1 MTRASTEGTTPLD
14 APVTEVKGVG
24 PRRAQLLERI
34 GATTIGELIALQPRR
49 VERRGPDVTL
59 AELEQHLGGFVHVR
73 ARVVGA
79 RVFRR
84 GRRSVLRVSL
94 MDDSSS
100 AKREAIYFN
109 QNYLV
114 DRFETGRELYLY
126 GRVVKAPGFAL
137 AAPRV
142 VRDDD
147 PPPGALELV
156 YPLTGGISATQ
167 LRVFV
172 DAALELAEPSLV
184 EALDDGVLERLDL
197 PDLRTAYH
205 ETHRP
210 SSVPELKRGLRRLRL
225 ESALVVQ
232 ARLAR
237 QRRARQDGDAPRL
250 VSDAALMDEV
260 VAQLPFPLTGAQRRV
275 WGELAGDLA
284 RSAPM
289 RRLLQGDV
297 GSGKTVC
304 ALFAATVA
312 ARGGVQSALLA
323 PTEVLAEQ
331 HYATERERL
340 DALGVRAAL
349 LTGSMTAKRR
359 RTVRE
364 RLATGEIDQVF
375 GTHALLS
382 DDVHFANLGLAIID
396 EQHRFGV
403 LQRERLF
410 AKGRDVHQLL
420 VTATPIP
427 RTLARTLWADLDV
440 SVIDELPPGR
450 APARTH
456 VLGLERFDDVA
467 KHVHARLEGGERAFW
482 IAPRIES
489 TAAGR
494 GAEEIAAALADSPLG
509 AFGVELV
516 HGSLTAP
523 ERAKRLARFRDGE
536 ARLLVGTTVLEV
548 GIDVPAA
555 TAIVVEGADRLGIAQ
570 LHQLRGR
577 VGRGGGDAWCFLLA
591 ASDAARER
599 IAWLAEESD
608 GFAVAE
614 RDLERRGMGDLLGDR
629 QSGANAE
636 GLGDGEPDLE
646 LWLAARDLVATRPE
660 IAALYGPRDDGED
673 ERGAGPRRG

>member
-1 MTRASTEGTTPLD
+1 VTPAPAEDAAAAILD
-14 APVTEVKGVG
+14 APVTAVKGVG
-24 PRRAQLLERI
+24 PRRAKLLERL
-34 GATTIGELIALQPRR
+34 GAGTIGELIALQPRR
-49 VERRGPDVTL
+49 VERRGPVVGL
-59 AELEQHLGGFVHVR
+59 AELEEHLGGFVHVR
-73 ARVVGA
+73 AKVVGT
-79 RVFRR
+79 RVLRR
-84 GRRSVLRVSL
+84 GRRSILRVGL

-100 AKREAIYFN
+100 AKRDAVYFN

-126 GRVVKAPGFAL
+126 GRVVKAPGIAL

-156 YPLTGGISATQ
+156 YPLTAGISATQ

-172 DAALELAEPSLV
+172 DAALGLAAPELV
-184 EALDDGVLERLDL
+184 ESLDDAVLERLDL
-197 PDLRTAYH
+197 PDLSTAYH

-210 SSVPELKRGLRRLRL
+210 SSIPDLKRGLRRLRL

-232 ARLAR
+232 ARLAD
-237 QRRARQDGDAPRL
+237 QRRSRADGDAPRL
-250 VSDAALMDEV
+250 RSDRALMDEV
-260 VAQLPFPLTGAQRRV
+260 AAQLPFAPTRAQRRV
-275 WGELAGDLA
+275 WGELAHDLA
-284 RSAPM
+284 RAAPM

-312 ARGGVQSALLA
+312 ARGGAQCALLA

-331 HYATERERL
+331 HYATERERMEN
-340 DALGVRAAL
+340 LGVRTAL
-349 LTGSMTAKRR
+349 LTGSMRAKERR
-359 RTVRE
+359 AVRE
-364 RLATGEIDQVF
+364 RLAAGEIDQVF

-382 DDVHFANLGLAIID
+382 DEVTFANLGVAIVD

-450 APARTH
+450 APVRTH
-456 VLGLERFDDVA
+456 VLGYDDFDAVA
-467 KHVHARLEGGERAFW
+467 KHVHGRLERGERAFW

-489 TAAGR
+489 SAAGR
-494 GAEEIAAALADSPLG
+494 GAEEIAHALSKTPLG

-516 HGSLTAP
+516 HGSLAAP
-523 ERAKRLARFRDGE
+523 ERAKRLARFRDGD
-536 ARLLVGTTVLEV
+536 ARLVVGTTVLEV

-577 VGRGGGDAWCFLLA
+577 VGRGGGDAWCFLLVG
-591 ASDAARER
+591 SDPARER

-614 RDLERRGMGDLLGDR
+614 RDLERRGMGDLLGAR
-629 QSGANAE
+629 QAGANGE

-646 LWLAARDLVATRPE
+646 LWLAARDLVATRPD
-660 IAALYGPRDDGED
+660 IAARYLTRARTAD
-673 ERGAGPRRG
+673 EA